1 MGEPNTRD
9 LPKTPIGK
17 TGLSVT
23 NISFGTSALGSMPD
37 TYGYAVDEERAR
49 ATVHAIFDGPA
60 NMLDTSRNYGL
71 GESERRVGLV
81 IRERGGIPDGFI
93 LATKIDR
100 DMETRRLDAD
110 RTRRSLEESLEAL
123 GVDRLQVLHLHDP
136 EHCRDLGEIT
146 GKGGAIEE
154 LFRIK
159 EEGLADAVGLA
170 MGRLDMMRPILR
182 DFPFD
187 CLINHNRY
195 TLLNRSADTLFQE
208 AHERGI
214 AIFNAAPYAGGVL
227 AKGAAAMPRI
237 TYQEASEESLAPV
250 RMIERVTAEHGVS
263 MAAAA
268 LQFSMRD
275 PRIASTMLGVSSPT
289 RVAETLAYAA
299 EPIDDAVWQALEGV
313 AYSAEDPEAN
323 RDYRPG

>member
-1 MGEPNTRD
+1 
-9 LPKTPIGK
+9 
-17 TGLSVT
+17 
-23 NISFGTSALGSMPD
+23 MPD

-100 DMETRRLDAD
+100 DMETRRLDAA

-123 GVDRLQVLHLHDP
+123 GVDRLQVPHLHDP
-136 EHCRDLGEIT
+136 EHCLDLNEIT

-154 LFRIK
+154 LFKIK

-170 MGRLDMMRPILR
+170 MGRLDMMRPILA

-195 TLLNRSADTLFQE
+195 TLLNRSADTLFNE
-208 AHERGI
+208 AHARGI
-214 AIFNAAPYAGGVL
+214 AIFNAAPYSGGVL
-227 AKGAAAMPRI
+227 AKGASAMPRI

-250 RMIERVTAEHGVS
+250 RTIERVTAEHGVS

-275 PRIASTMLGVSSPT
+275 PRIASTMIGVSSPT
-289 RVAETLAYAA
+289 RVAETLAYAS
-299 EPIDDAVWQALEGV
+299 EPIAPAVWEALERLEY
-313 AYSAEDPEAN
+313 ATEDPEAS
-323 RDYRPG
+323 RVYRPG